1 VSNAQSE
8 IVASIGEDM
17 PKTGWGSSRLVN
29 CLFDSDQTVSY
40 GDHPNDNRVITRF
53 RFHQPISHPPGLAVS
68 LLHTAETDRTASDL
82 APGVAG
88 FRGPQ
93 VCAIV
98 GITYRQLD
106 YWARTDLLRPSLVDA
121 KGSGSQ
127 RLYSYR
133 DLVELK
139 VIKSLLDAGV
149 GLGAARRA
157 ITYLRSNL
165 GEDLAN
171 ANLVLSGEH
180 PLLVRDGGEILD
192 LVRQGQGVLN
202 IVSLESMKT
211 RIDNAIIEMR
221 PVDATEVDISDPPSL
236 VRGNHLP
243 PAKTVAS

>member
-1 VSNAQSE
+1 VSSSNNA
-8 IVASIGEDM
+8 A
-17 PKTGWGSSRLVN
+17 
-29 CLFDSDQTVSY
+29 
-40 GDHPNDNRVITRF
+40 
-53 RFHQPISHPPGLAVS
+53 PP
-68 LLHTAETDRTASDL
+68 TASNPVPIPATAQLSLDTG
-82 APGVAG
+82 AEVDVVDVTESSPHPAG

-106 YWARTDLLRPSLVDA
+106 YWARTDLLRPSVTDA

-127 RLYSYR
+127 RVYSYR

-171 ANLVLSGEH
+171 ANLVLSGEN

-202 IVSLESMKT
+202 IVSLESMKN
-211 RIDNAIIEMR
+211 RIDSAIVEFR
-221 PVDATEVDISDPPSL
+221 PAEVDAEPGSAPL
-236 VRGNHLP
+236 LRAVR
-243 PAKTVAS
+243 